1 MNPIEQERERC
12 AKLVENLLK
21 RNQDNPLLRSKLKGL
36 LDKIKNPRLTGR
48 RGGRLPVQL
57 ELPFDN

>member
-12 AKLVENLLK
+12 AKLVENLLI
-21 RNQDNPLLRSKLKGL
+21 RNYEHQLLRTKLKGL
-36 LDKIKNPRLTGR
+36 LERIKNPKPTGR